1 MRSNAHESAEEKAE
15 SAVSGVGMVADQ
27 TRYARSVA
35 EAAIAE
41 ARSVR
46 DEVTSRIAEVA
57 QRSDVSASNIAEVLT
72 GKVQQ
77 VAAQF
82 EAHTSHAV
90 GQVAQQL
97 EQEVKAV
104 ATGAAATQ
112 EQSTRT
118 AIETKAAVEQI
129 STQLAQLATQ
139 MAEFQS
145 ARNADVAM
153 GENQSLQDVDVRLQA
168 QSQRIDTVSESVQKI
183 ERDSVDNTQLLH
195 DLVTGMENLGES
207 LKTLRSEVKAWEEEE
222 IPMETDEEKAYKE
235 MQKSIIEEVS
245 LSFPHVENA
254 ANASASI
261 PFSMP
266 AQIPVS
272 VHPSDFE

>member
-1 MRSNAHESAEEKAE
+1 M
-15 SAVSGVGMVADQ
+15 Q
-27 TRYARSVA
+27 
-35 EAAIAE
+35 
-41 ARSVR
+41 
-46 DEVTSRIAEVA
+46 
-57 QRSDVSASNIAEVLT
+57 
-72 GKVQQ
+72 KV
-77 VAAQF
+77 
-82 EAHTSHAV
+82 
-90 GQVAQQL
+90 
-97 EQEVKAV
+97 
-104 ATGAAATQ
+104 
-112 EQSTRT
+112 
-118 AIETKAAVEQI
+118 
-129 STQLAQLATQ
+129 
-139 MAEFQS
+139 
-145 ARNADVAM
+145 DVAM

-207 LKTLRSEVKAWEEEE
+207 LKNLRSEVKAWEEEE

-266 AQIPVS
+266 TQNCIS
-272 VHPSDFE
+272 TSINFE